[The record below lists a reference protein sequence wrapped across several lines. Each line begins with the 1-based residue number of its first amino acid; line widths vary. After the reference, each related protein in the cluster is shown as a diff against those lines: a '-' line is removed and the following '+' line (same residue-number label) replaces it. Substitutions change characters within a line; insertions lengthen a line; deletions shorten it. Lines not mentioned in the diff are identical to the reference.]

1 MSQTPTARSIALVGS
16 VSLTV
21 GFALLIGYRPSALPT
36 SVTEPLTQGTET
48 LGDRRI
54 VLLTGGLLALIGLV
68 GFGIWNGRD
77 ADTGLDTMSV
87 ETPTRDVSITG
98 ERLTTAFEQT
108 AHAHS
113 AETPIEDALR
123 QTLIALYTQDK
134 QKQDAVRY
142 VDGGDWTT
150 DAVAAATLTTTNAAD
165 FPLWYR
171 LYEWLYPTHAYGYRI
186 RRTLRVVETQ
196 CAEATTGFA
205 PVTTQQSWIDKL
217 RGRLQTDTGG
227 DS

>member
-1 MSQTPTARSIALVGS
+1 MRQTPTARNIALAGS

-21 GFALLIGYRPSALPT
+21 GFGLLIGYRPSALPD
-36 SVTEPLTQGTET
+36 SVAEPLTQGTEV

-68 GFGIWNGRD
+68 GVGFWNGRD
-77 ADTGLDTMSV
+77 TDTMSV

-108 AHAHS
+108 AHTHS
-113 AETPIEDALR
+113 AETPIEDAMR
-123 QTLIALYTQDK
+123 QTLITLYTQNR
-134 QKQDAVRY
+134 QKQDAVNY
-142 VDGGDWTT
+142 VDGGDWTA

-171 LYEWLYPTHAYGYRI
+171 FYEWLYPPRAYDYRI
-186 RRTLRVVETQ
+186 RRTLGVVETH
-196 CAEATTGFA
+196 CAEATTEFRPA
-205 PVTTQQSWIDKL
+205 DSRRSWIHNL
-217 RGRLQTDTGG
+217 RDRLQRDTGG

>member
-1 MSQTPTARSIALVGS
+1 MQTPGWTPRRSKHRLATCRSRVSGSRQRLNRQPTHIARRPPSIV
-16 VSLTV
+16 
-21 GFALLIGYRPSALPT
+21 
-36 SVTEPLTQGTET
+36 
-48 LGDRRI
+48 
-54 VLLTGGLLALIGLV
+54 
-68 GFGIWNGRD
+68 
-77 ADTGLDTMSV
+77 
-87 ETPTRDVSITG
+87 
-98 ERLTTAFEQT
+98 
-108 AHAHS
+108 
-113 AETPIEDALR
+113 
-123 QTLIALYTQDK
+123 LYTQDK
-134 QKQDAVRY
+134 QKQDAIRY

-171 LYEWLYPTHAYGYRI
+171 LYEWLYPTHAYDYRI

>member
-21 GFALLIGYRPSALPT
+21 GFALLIGYRPSALPD
-36 SVTEPLTQGTET
+36 SLTEPLTQGTEA

-54 VLLTGGLLALIGLV
+54 VLLTGGLLAVIGLV
-68 GFGIWNGRD
+68 GFGFWNGRD
-77 ADTGLDTMSV
+77 ADTGFDTTSV

-108 AHAHS
+108 ANAHS

-134 QKQDAVRY
+134 QKQDAIRY

-171 LYEWLYPTHAYGYRI
+171 LYEWLYPTHAYDYRI
-186 RRTLRVVETQ
+186 QRTLQVVETH
-196 CAEATTGFA
+196 CAEATTEFTPA
-205 PVTTQQSWIDKL
+205 ANQRSWADKL
-217 RGRLQTDTGG
+217 RDRLQTDTGG

>member
-1 MSQTPTARSIALVGS
+1 MKQTRTARSIALVGS

-21 GFALLIGYRPSALPT
+21 GFALLIGYRPSALPA

-68 GFGIWNGRD
+68 GFGLWNGRD
-77 ADTGLDTMSV
+77 TDTKLDTTSV

-134 QKQDAVRY
+134 QKQDAIRY
-142 VDGGDWTT
+142 VDRGDWTT

-171 LYEWLYPTHAYGYRI
+171 LYEWLYPTHAYEYRMQ
-186 RRTLRVVETQ
+186 RTVRVVETH
-196 CAEATTGFA
+196 CAEATTGFSPA
-205 PVTTQQSWIDKL
+205 ANQQSWIDTL
-217 RGRLQTDTGG
+217 RSRLQTDDGG